1 MEKLQKTEEIL
12 LKFLLIGDVG
22 SGKTSI
28 INRYADDTFT
38 SHHLVVRK
46 IF

>member
-1 MEKLQKTEEIL
+1 MEKIQKTEETL

-28 INRYADDTFT
+28 ITRYVDDTFT
-38 SHHLVVRK
+38 SNYLAV
-46 IF
+46 